1 MSVTTA
7 VADRYAAART
17 DAGLVEAALYVEQ
30 LGALAYAAAAA
41 GPLAGPRRAEAE
53 RFAGHE
59 REHAAAFATML
70 LALTVPVRV
79 HASEADVT
87 ALLPE
92 VRGERPR
99 EALEA
104 LAELEARSDRGP
116 SDPGAPTTRR
126 RRPAH
131 GGNGHGRRR
140 PAPRRP
146 AVRPRPAADQSFR
159 KRPLSRY
166 PA

>member
-104 LAELEARSDRGP
+104 LAELEAAAIAGHQTLARRLRAVDILRTAGMVMAGASQHLVVLRSGLGRP
-116 SDPGAPTTRR
+116 QTR
-126 RRPAH
+126 AFE
-131 GGNGHGRRR
+131 NGR
-140 PAPRRP
+140 
-146 AVRPRPAADQSFR
+146 
-159 KRPLSRY
+159 
-166 PA
+166 